1 MSVENNNLLIN
12 FINRATSHEENLTTE
27 AFVHLLRHLKQH
39 EPTIV
44 QDLLKNV
51 FDLLR
56 EKKEKNKQEIDLSKP
71 LEVKDLEFKT
81 QAGYTQD
88 ETRRQPDISI
98 VAPNYLILVEVK
110 VSAPLGFEQLA
121 SYRGVLEEGLKKEKE
136 KGRSKTGILILL
148 SCLPSTKRDS
158 ERADV
163 AIFWCQIAKWL
174 EDELNS
180 GITIDATSKY
190 LIEQFIHFLVFVC
203 PELLPCPPP
212 PLPPPGSVHDELRIM
227 LQRNYDELRDL
238 KELDDFPRLHTLLA
252 MMDEIIKAT
261 GSQSQPVLT
270 HGSFDG
276 KYIGY
281 DIQNCQYC
289 FYIYYSEKECK
300 LRFMTWSCKI
310 DVKQAKG
317 KFGQV
322 VEDARPLRWQAEL
335 NIDGQDEPNTNGSED
350 SIRIRESY
358 RIREF
363 DRIREFYQRSYE
375 FAQTI
380 IESDPSVT

>member
-12 FINRATSHEENLTTE
+12 FINRATSQKENLTTE

-56 EKKEKNKQEIDLSKP
+56 EKKGKNKQEIDLSKP

-81 QAGYTQD
+81 QAGFTLD
-88 ETRRQPDISI
+88 ETRRRPDISI
-98 VAPNYLILVEVK
+98 VTPNYLIFVEVK

-136 KGRSKTGILILL
+136 KGRSKTGILIFL

-163 AIFWCQIAKWL
+163 VIFWCQIAKWL

-203 PELLPCPPP
+203 PVLLPCPPP
-212 PLPPPGSVHDELRIM
+212 PLHLQSVHDELIM
-227 LQRNYDELRDL
+227 VRRNHDELER
-238 KELDDFPRLHTLLA
+238 
-252 MMDEIIKAT
+252 
-261 GSQSQPVLT
+261 SQ
-270 HGSFDG
+270 
-276 KYIGY
+276 
-281 DIQNCQYC
+281 
-289 FYIYYSEKECK
+289 
-300 LRFMTWSCKI
+300 
-310 DVKQAKG
+310 
-317 KFGQV
+317 
-322 VEDARPLRWQAEL
+322 
-335 NIDGQDEPNTNGSED
+335 
-350 SIRIRESY
+350 RIR
-358 RIREF
+358 
-363 DRIREFYQRSYE
+363 
-375 FAQTI
+375 
-380 IESDPSVT
+380 